1 MNFELIKSMSI
12 DRVKA
17 YITTLLQMLGNKRLQ
32 NSILLQMRISV
43 YFRSTNYYEQFHT
56 RKSFSIFIYIRWA
69 DQLIERNKCCWCIY
83 LKLTM
88 LVWFLRHIIVLT
100 VVVYG
105 FYYRIVLI
113 IGMKIWS
120 MLHSA
125 CLVVFRYMKLVYLY
139 YVFFCF
145 TF

>member
-1 MNFELIKSMSI
+1 MLLMHLSKAHNVGLILAPYNRTNSSSL
-12 DRVKA
+12 RV
-17 YITTLLQMLGNKRLQ
+17 
-32 NSILLQMRISV
+32 
-43 YFRSTNYYEQFHT
+43 
-56 RKSFSIFIYIRWA
+56 
-69 DQLIERNKCCWCIY
+69 
-83 LKLTM
+83 
-88 LVWFLRHIIVLT
+88 
-100 VVVYG
+100 
-105 FYYRIVLI
+105 YYRIVLI